1 MTIST
6 ARVLSIVLLSLGAI
20 PAGALAAALPTVH
33 SSAPVDIT
41 VRFVAGRSTPPHG
54 PVILLLAEPL
64 TVAVATNVEAQ
75 AFAPETM
82 PHAMA
87 PLTGGAF
94 HE

>member
-1 MTIST
+1 V
-6 ARVLSIVLLSLGAI
+6 A
-20 PAGALAAALPTVH
+20 VH

-41 VRFVAGRSTPPHG
+41 VRFVAGRPTPPHG

-64 TVAVATNVEAQ
+64 TVAVATNVKAQ

-82 PHAMA
+82 PHAVA

>member
-6 ARVLSIVLLSLGAI
+6 TRVLSIVLLSLGAM
-20 PAGALAAALPTVH
+20 PAGAIAAALPGVAVH

-41 VRFVAGRSTPPHG
+41 VRFVAGRPKPPHG
-54 PVILLLAEPL
+54 PVILLLAEP
-64 TVAVATNVEAQ
+64 VATSVKAQ

-82 PHAMA
+82 PHAVA